1 MGALVGVS
9 AVASMGKNIK
19 RNGRCLNFTA
29 NIDTLVDGQAP
40 TRAPTMPASRPGG
53 NVRKSGPPAHQNNEK
68 FIPSRADKHN
78 TKQNLIDTLPDDG
91 CCKKCADVLEWKK
104 AYGKYKPLKTPAKC
118 VGCHA
123 RVIMMAYHQLC
134 EGCLRD
140 KNACPKCLVVMEPEA
155 PTLAELEPRKKP
167 AKAREVDRPLG
178 QVTLV
183 PSSGV
188 APEASGA
195 TSEYAVAPRVPGD
208 WRAK

>member
-1 MGALVGVS
+1 MPPQTYGL
-9 AVASMGKNIK
+9 
-19 RNGRCLNFTA
+19 RGRPQ
-29 NIDTLVDGQAP
+29 DHS
-40 TRAPTMPASRPGG
+40 RAPTMPARQGG

-78 TKQNLIDTLPDDG
+78 TKQNLINTLPDDG
-91 CCKKCADVLEWKK
+91 CCKKCADVIEWKK

-118 VGCHA
+118 TGCHA
-123 RVIMMAYHQLC
+123 RIIMMAYHQLC

-140 KNACPKCLVVMEPEA
+140 KNACPKCLVIMEPEA

-183 PSSGV
+183 PTSGD
-188 APEASGA
+188 APEASVA
-195 TSEYAVAPRVPGD
+195 SDYAVAPRVPGD
-208 WRAK
+208 WRS